1 MQISNNYA
9 VQTCTPSGYA
19 RLPLRSRASAA
30 HGVCGVLHR
39 SSSFIDMSYLKFIHQ
54 QAKALAD
61 AAAFKQFDRT
71 RVVEFLRFF
80 NGTGSLGNY
89 SKGERLLAAW
99 LTTMLN
105 TAPPPLEPATNP
117 SAPGGAGVT
126 PPFSVLDFARAASAL
141 NVPAESLVIL
151 VDGLAR
157 QTRTGAET
165 P

>member
-1 MQISNNYA
+1 MPN
-9 VQTCTPSGYA
+9 
-19 RLPLRSRASAA
+19 
-30 HGVCGVLHR
+30 
-39 SSSFIDMSYLKFIHQ
+39 LKFIHQ

-61 AAAFKQFDRT
+61 AAAFQQFDRR
-71 RVVEFLRFF
+71 RVFEFLRFF

-117 SAPGGAGVT
+117 SAPGGAGVI
-126 PPFSVLDFARAASAL
+126 PPFSASDFARAASAL
-141 NVPAESLVIL
+141 NVPAESLAIL